1 MRVHPLS
8 RLFALVAIA
17 VAAISPAACSDP
29 VRDQRE
35 AALGPEDPEGPSVDH
50 RRGQD
55 CLVCHDAEG
64 GAQPEMVVA
73 GTVFA
78 DPSAGAAG
86 AENVE
91 VEFVDANNGSPLET
105 PLTFKSGNFFVTKGQ
120 WPRQAFPFKVRLKA
134 SGGNIVPMLSTVN
147 REGSCNFCH
156 TPVPPEPY
164 TERDRE
170 IARRSTKQ
178 IYLSA
183 TAPQG
188 GNP

>member
-1 MRVHPLS
+1 MRVHSL
-8 RLFALVAIA
+8 LFSCLCLVVGVLA
-17 VAAISPAACSDP
+17 PAACSDP
-29 VRDQRE
+29 VRDLRE
-35 AALGPEDPEGPSVDH
+35 ASVGPEDPQGPSPDH

-64 GAQPEMVVA
+64 GAKPEMIIA

-91 VEFVDANNGSPLET
+91 IEFVDANNGGPIFNPFTLA
-105 PLTFKSGNFFVTKGQ
+105 SGNFFVTREQ
-120 WPRQAFPFKVRLKA
+120 WPRQVFPFKVRLKTEN
-134 SGGNIVPMLSTVN
+134 GNVVPMTSTVN

-156 TPVPPEPY
+156 RPTPPEPY
-164 TERDRE
+164 TDQDRE
-170 IARRSTKQ
+170 IARRSTTQ

-183 TAPQG
+183 TPRG
-188 GNP
+188 GGP

>member
-8 RLFALVAIA
+8 LLCLA

-55 CLVCHDAEG
+55 CLVCHDSQG

-78 DPSAGAAG
+78 DPSAGAGG

-91 VEFVDANNGSPLET
+91 IEFVDANNGSPLEN

-134 SGGNIVPMLSTVN
+134 PGGNVVPMLSTVN

-156 TPVPPEPY
+156 KPVPPEPY
-164 TERDRE
+164 TELDRE

-183 TAPQG
+183 TKAQG